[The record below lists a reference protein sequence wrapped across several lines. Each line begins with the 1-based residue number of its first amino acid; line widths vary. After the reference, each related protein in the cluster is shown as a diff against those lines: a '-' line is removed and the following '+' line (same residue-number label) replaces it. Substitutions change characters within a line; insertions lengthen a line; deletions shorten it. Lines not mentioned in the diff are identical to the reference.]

1 MIDTERLI
9 LKPLTYSQLIKY
21 MRTDHSLEQELHL
34 NETSRSISPALREAL
49 EQSILLNVANPNKN
63 HLFFTL
69 WTVIWKEKNKMV
81 GDLCFMGEP
90 NAKGEVEIGYGTYEA
105 FRNKGFMTEAVSGL
119 IRWAE
124 GQPRIVA
131 IIASAEKDNIA
142 SAAVLEKNKFM
153 KVGETETLFNWRL
166 KIK

>member
-119 IRWAE
+119 IRWAQ